1 MRAMRE
7 RLRTLIASE
16 GGTTA
21 LEYGLILPAL
31 IMMILGSMDVG
42 RLIWTYTTLHR
53 AVQASARCAA
63 VMPAVCGTAQQVASR
78 AVSEA
83 WGLPVTAGIFSLQ
96 TQNCGAQVTASY
108 SFSLLVPW
116 LGAPDEGP
124 PNTISLSVSACYPL

>member
-1 MRAMRE
+1 MAAKPQGWRN
-7 RLRTLIASE
+7 LIASE
-16 GGTTA
+16 NGTTA

-63 VMPAVCGTAQQVASR
+63 VMPSICGTAQQVAIR
-78 AVSEA
+78 AVNEA
-83 WGLPVTAGIFSLQ
+83 WGLPVTAGMFSLQ
-96 TQNCGAQVTASY
+96 TPSCGAQVTASY